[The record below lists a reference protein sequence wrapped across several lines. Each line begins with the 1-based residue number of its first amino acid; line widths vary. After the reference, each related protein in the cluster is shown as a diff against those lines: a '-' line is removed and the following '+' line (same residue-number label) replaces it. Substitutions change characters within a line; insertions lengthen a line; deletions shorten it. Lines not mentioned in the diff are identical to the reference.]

1 MNPTNRRIRPLHQL
15 WSSSLPL
22 RVLSSTLVASLV
34 ILALAG
40 IALVQVVTAGIAESK
55 REASINESGS
65 IMTFMQQQLRSPEQ
79 RGVSTYESLSRL
91 EDLVSAQAG
100 QYHIMIQAPS
110 SRWVSAGI
118 SAESVPED
126 LRMTVAAANSE
137 EAFVAATLVRYTQPD
152 RQPEPGWVVG
162 ATLLASNGERF
173 PAFFIFPMT
182 HEVQVVRM
190 VQSAVVVTFV
200 LLMLALGL
208 VGYFITQQ
216 VVRPV
221 RKASQ
226 TALKLASGE
235 LGQRMVVRGTD
246 DLALL
251 AQSMNKMAGDLQ
263 QRIQQLES
271 LSSVQ
276 RRFVSDVSHELRTPM
291 TTIKMA
297 ADMLHD
303 SRHDFDPA
311 TARGIE
317 LMSTEID
324 RFDALLADPLEISR
338 IDAGAAALVLDEMDL
353 GALVASEVTAH
364 ESFAERQGVRVE
376 LHDNGSAGTV
386 LMDPI
391 RVRRILRNLIV
402 NAIEHGEGKTVDIA
416 VAGDEDAVA
425 VSVRDHGLG
434 FPAEQAPLVFER
446 FWRADP
452 SRTRVLGGTGL
463 GLAISLEDARL
474 HNGWLS
480 AWGRPGRGALFR
492 LTLPRDPKRRL
503 TGSPLPIIPV
513 DDVQGAR

>member
-1 MNPTNRRIRPLHQL
+1 M
-15 WSSSLPL
+15 
-22 RVLSSTLVASLV
+22 
-34 ILALAG
+34 
-40 IALVQVVTAGIAESK
+40 
-55 REASINESGS
+55 
-65 IMTFMQQQLRSPEQ
+65 
-79 RGVSTYESLSRL
+79 
-91 EDLVSAQAG
+91 
-100 QYHIMIQAPS
+100 
-110 SRWVSAGI
+110 
-118 SAESVPED
+118 
-126 LRMTVAAANSE
+126 
-137 EAFVAATLVRYTQPD
+137 
-152 RQPEPGWVVG
+152 
-162 ATLLASNGERF
+162 
-173 PAFFIFPMT
+173 
-182 HEVQVVRM
+182 
-190 VQSAVVVTFV
+190 
-200 LLMLALGL
+200 
-208 VGYFITQQ
+208 
-216 VVRPV
+216 
-221 RKASQ
+221 
-226 TALKLASGE
+226 
-235 LGQRMVVRGTD
+235 
-246 DLALL
+246 
-251 AQSMNKMAGDLQ
+251 
-263 QRIQQLES
+263 
-271 LSSVQ
+271 
-276 RRFVSDVSHELRTPM
+276 
-291 TTIKMA
+291 
-297 ADMLHD
+297 
-303 SRHDFDPA
+303 
-311 TARGIE
+311 
-317 LMSTEID
+317 
-324 RFDALLADPLEISR
+324 
-338 IDAGAAALVLDEMDL
+338 LDEMDL